1 MFLWVLCG
9 LRLGRRS
16 VLAERRRRRPALL
29 HPPAPAGAAGPG
41 VRLRPHRLG
50 RAGRGRG
57 RRDLRRRRP
66 RGGARSR
73 PAVSRRR
80 RPCDRDDDRRDRGA
94 ARGRAR
100 RRRRRLRRR
109 RVPRA
114 EARHHARQPHR
125 GVRGGRARPL
135 ARRPGRRPVGRAHH
149 AGLPGA
155 AAALVLAAAV
165 SRAGALLPLAFLR
178 PARPDGAGAAAGRL
192 DPRSFAASCGVA
204 LSIALILGLA
214 ATGLVHALAAALGA
228 ALGSGAMTALA
239 KRHVGGQTGDVAG
252 ASQQWAEIAAWCGL
266 LIGRPDA

>member
-1 MFLWVLCG
+1 MSGGEASWRSDVVDA
-9 LRLGRRS
+9 LRFFTRLP
-16 VLAERRRRRPALL
+16 L
-29 HPPAPAGAAGPG
+29 PAPPDRGFDFDRIAWAAPVAGAAVGIF
-41 VRLRPHRLG
+41 
-50 RAGRGRG
+50 
-57 RRDLRRRRP
+57 
-66 RGGARSR
+66 GA
-73 PAVSRRR
+73 AVL
-80 RPCDRDDDRRDRGA
+80 GA
-94 ARGRAR
+94 ARG
-100 RRRRRLRRR
+100 L
-109 RVPRA
+109 
-114 EARHHARQPHR
+114 
-125 GVRGGRARPL
+125 
-135 ARRPGRRPVGRAHH
+135 
-149 AGLPGA
+149 GLPSLVAAALATGTMIAVTGALHEDGLADVADGFGGGASRERKLAIMRDSRIGAYGAVALVLSLVVRVGALSAALTTQGFRGA

-178 PARPDGAGAAAGRL
+178 PARPDGAGAVAGRL